1 MSSARRCDF
10 EFGSY
15 NGDRNRKELT
25 MKQPE
30 LGIKVAELRQQKG
43 LTQEKLAEL
52 CEVSSRTIQR
62 IESGEV
68 DPRAYTIQCLNA
80 ALEYDFGVENTANE
94 NLWLT
99 ILHLS
104 STFSIPII
112 PLLLWSWKKEQ
123 SLKIDQHG
131 RQVLNFQITTTLT
144 LFAAL
149 FLLMALPAA
158 LIIMDEYGFTNFQSS
173 SSFMLL
179 TLLTPIPLI
188 LIGIFC
194 AFQGVINA
202 MRTLSDKPIHYPLS
216 IPFVR

>member
-1 MSSARRCDF
+1 
-10 EFGSY
+10 
-15 NGDRNRKELT
+15 

-80 ALEYDFGVENTANE
+80 ALEYDFGVENTSNE

-144 LFAAL
+144 LFAAV
-149 FLLMALPAA
+149 FLLMALPVA
-158 LIIMDEYGFTNFQSS
+158 LVVMDEYGFTNFQSN

-194 AFQGVINA
+194 AFQSVINA